1 MGFSSITFLFYFLP
15 VFLILYYV
23 VPVRNLVL
31 LTGSLVFYA
40 WGEPVF
46 IALLVISILANYSFG
61 LWLSA
66 SRGRKGGSVRMA
78 CAIAVNLAILA
89 WFKYAGFVAAQLG
102 FVSLSSNPP
111 HLPLG
116 ISFFTFHAISYLID
130 IYRGDAK
137 VERNPLQLGLYIS
150 MFPQLVA
157 GPIVRYKN
165 IFRELKDRTV
175 DLDRFALGV
184 RFFAIGLGQKVLVAD
199 VLASC
204 ADQVFALPASE
215 LTAATAWVGLLSY
228 SLQIYFDFSGYSHM
242 AIGLAHML
250 GFTFPENFNFPYI
263 SRSIT
268 EFWRR
273 WHITLSSWF
282 RDYVYIPLG
291 GDRRGRIRT
300 YINLWTVFLLCGL
313 WHGAS
318 WNFIA
323 WGAYHGALLAWER
336 KIGRAFLQSVWPPLA
351 HAYAVLAV
359 ALGWVLFRCVSLDH
373 AGYFFKALFGLGV
386 SFAEMNPPGRFL
398 SYGIILALAL
408 GALCSTPA
416 LALAERWLTAQR
428 PYLGASVGSAFAI
441 VLFTLAALGVAN
453 ATYSPFIYFR
463 F

>member
-15 VFLILYYV
+15 TFLILYYLSSA
-23 VPVRNLVL
+23 RNLAL
-31 LTGSLVFYA
+31 LVGSLFFYA

-46 IALLVISILANYSFG
+46 VTLLLILILANYSFG

-66 SRGRKGGSVRMA
+66 KRDRKGGSLRMA
-78 CAIAVNLAILA
+78 LAVAFNLLILA
-89 WFKYAGFVAAQLG
+89 WFKYAGFLAAQFG
-102 FVSLSSNPP
+102 IASLDANPP

-130 IYRGDAK
+130 INRGDAR

-165 IFRELKDRTV
+165 IFRELSDRAV
-175 DLDRFALGV
+175 SLERFALGI
-184 RFFAIGLGQKVLVAD
+184 RLFAIGLGQKVLIAD
-199 VLASC
+199 VLASIV
-204 ADQVFALPASE
+204 DQVFGLPASE
-215 LTAATAWVGLLSY
+215 LIASTAWLGLVSY
-228 SLQIYFDFSGYSHM
+228 TLQIYFDFSGYSNM

-263 SRSIT
+263 SQSIS

-273 WHITLSSWF
+273 WHISLSSWF

-300 YINLWTVFLLCGL
+300 YVNLWTVFLLCGL

-318 WNFIA
+318 WNFIV
-323 WGAYHGALLAWER
+323 WGAYHGTLLAWER
-336 KIGRAFLQSVWPPLA
+336 KAGQAFLQSIWRPLA
-351 HAYAVLAV
+351 HAYTLIAV
-359 ALGWVLFRCVSLDH
+359 ALGWVLFRCTSLDH
-373 AGYFFKALFGLGV
+373 AAYFYKTLLGLGTGTND
-386 SFAEMNPPGRFL
+386 MNPPDRFL
-398 SYGIILALAL
+398 SHGVILALTV
-408 GALCSTPA
+408 GAVCSTPA
-416 LALAERWLTAQR
+416 LATVERWLATRR
-428 PYLGASVGSAFAI
+428 PYLATSMGSALAM
-441 VLFTLAALGVAN
+441 VCLALAALGVAN
-453 ATYSPFIYFR
+453 SSYSPFIYFR